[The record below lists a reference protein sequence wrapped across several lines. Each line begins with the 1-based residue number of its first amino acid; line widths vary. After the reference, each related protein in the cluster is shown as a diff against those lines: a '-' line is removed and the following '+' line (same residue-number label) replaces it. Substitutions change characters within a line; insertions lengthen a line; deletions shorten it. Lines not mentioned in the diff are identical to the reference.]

1 MFSPLWN
8 FLEAHD
14 LLCRIDTGPAGN
26 LFRNQMLKESAAHL
40 VLKQK
45 VQFELADIS
54 TNLLDIGSLV
64 LCKRLVHKFMSHRVV
79 DAE

>member
-1 MFSPLWN
+1 MLFVQPSWN
-8 FLEAHD
+8 FF
-14 LLCRIDTGPAGN
+14 CRIDTRPPGN
-26 LFRNQMLKESAAHL
+26 LFRQKMLEESAAHL

-64 LCKRLVHKFMSHRVV
+64 LCKRLVHKFMPHRVV